1 MVLESIEPT
10 LFNEEEVASTQ
21 FIISPLVILPTSV
34 PVSLVE
40 ELEKLPEIRIS
51 ESEPPFTTPKNP

>member
-34 PVSLVE
+34 PVFLVE
-40 ELEKLPEIRIS
+40 EVE
-51 ESEPPFTTPKNP
+51 